1 MIDFKTLTNGYY
13 YIYQVDDGGCGI
25 VRAENED
32 RARLKVAYSYHRHGQ
47 PDVHTSNVEVYK
59 IDPQGYQEDCPY
71 LIELGWEMQF

>member
-1 MIDFKTLTNGYY
+1 MRNLKELTSGNY

-25 VRAENED
+25 VKAENKQKAQLE
-32 RARLKVAYSYHRHGQ
+32 VAYSYHKHGQ

-71 LIELGWEMQF
+71 LIELGWEMRF